1 MATGMMSAPPPAFI
15 EEFVEKVRSGLLRG
29 GQKELDCKYFYDEVG
44 SALFDVI
51 SRLHEYGLTRAEE
64 RLLRR
69 HSEDIAGRL
78 NLPVIVAELGSG
90 DGRKTRFLLEALSQ
104 LQPNTFYCPV
114 EISPTALDRCRRELG
129 QLENVR
135 VVGFPNEYLD
145 GLRMVCS
152 GRDSADRLLVLFF
165 GSTLG
170 NFNREDAVR
179 FLCHVR
185 QLLSV
190 GDALL
195 LGTDLEKPAA
205 QLIAA
210 YDDPLGVT
218 AAFNL
223 NLLARINRELGGDFV
238 VSQFKHEARYNAA
251 ERRIE
256 MYLRSLV
263 DQTVRIARGG
273 FEVSF
278 KAGEAIWTENSHKFT
293 TEEVVVMAGQSGYSC
308 EIQYIDQQW
317 PFAQTLLFAV

>member
-1 MATGMMSAPPPAFI
+1 MATQAVSAPASTFI
-15 EEFVEKVRSGLLRG
+15 EEFAEKIRLGLLKG

-69 HSEDIAGRL
+69 HSEEIAGRL
-78 NLPVIVAELGSG
+78 NLPLIVAELGSG
-90 DGRKTRFLLEALSQ
+90 DGRKTRWLLEALAK
-104 LQPNTFYCPV
+104 LQPTTTYCPI
-114 EISPTALDRCRRELG
+114 EISPTALDRCKRELAH
-129 QLENVR
+129 LKNVR
-135 VVGFPNEYLD
+135 VIGFEKDYLD
-145 GLRMVCS
+145 GLQLVS
-152 GRDSADRLLVLFF
+152 AGRDPEQRLMVLFF

-170 NFNREDAVR
+170 NFKREDGVR
-179 FLCHVR
+179 FLCEVR
-185 QLLSV
+185 RLLSV

-195 LGTDLEKPAA
+195 LGTDLEKSAI
-205 QLIAA
+205 QLLMA

-223 NLLARINRELGGDFV
+223 NLLARINRELEGDFV
-238 VSQFKHEARYNAA
+238 LAQFKHEARYNAA

-256 MYLRSLV
+256 MYLVSLV

-278 KAGEAIWTENSHKFT
+278 KAGETIWTENSHKFT
-293 TEEVVVMAGQSGYSC
+293 TEEVVFMAGQSGYSC
-308 EIQYIDQQW
+308 EIQYVDEQW
-317 PFAQTLLFAV
+317 PFAQSLLFAV